1 VRGLESKELLENCRI
16 CPRRC
21 GVNRLKGE
29 KGFCGALDKIVV
41 AKAFAHRWEE
51 PCISGHKGSG
61 TVFFSGCNL
70 KCVFCQNYRISQ
82 EWFGKA
88 VEEKDLVE
96 IFLNLQAKGVHN
108 INLVTPTIYTPQLAS
123 ALEKAKDKGL
133 TVPVVWNSNAYENP
147 EMLQMLE
154 GLVDVYLP
162 DLKYCDETPARKYSN
177 APDYFRCATKAIL
190 EMYRQVGE
198 PVFDEKGI
206 IKRGLIIRHL
216 VLPGLKED
224 SKKVLGFI
232 KSNLP
237 SGVYVSLMGQYMPC
251 FRTGEFPEIN
261 RPLSKEEYEEVIE
274 YFFELGLENGFA
286 QEEGADSP
294 KYVPDFDLEGV

>member
-1 VRGLESKELLENCRI
+1 MLENCRI

-198 PVFDEKGI
+198 PVFDEKGM
-206 IKRGLIIRHL
+206 IKKGLIIRHL

-224 SKKVLGFI
+224 SKKILDFI

-237 SGVYVSLMGQYMPC
+237 SGVYVSLMGQYMPY
-251 FRTGEFPEIN
+251 FRTSEFPEIN
-261 RPLSKEEYEEVIE
+261 RPLPKEEYEEVIE
-274 YFFELGLENGFA
+274 YFFDLGLENGFA

-294 KYVPDFDLEGV
+294 KYVPDFDLEGYDLV

>member
-1 VRGLESKELLENCRI
+1 MEERELLEDCRV

-29 KGFCGALDKIVV
+29 MGFCGARDRIVV

-51 PCISGHKGSG
+51 PCISGSRGSG

-70 KCVFCQNYRISQ
+70 KCAFCQNYRISQ

-88 VEEKDLVE
+88 VGEEELVE
-96 IFLNLQAKGVHN
+96 IFLKLQVRGVHN
-108 INLVTPTIYTPQLAS
+108 INLVTPTIYTPQLVV
-123 ALEKAKDKGL
+123 ALKKAKDRGL
-133 TVPVVWNSNAYENP
+133 KVPVVWNSNAYESP
-147 EMLQMLE
+147 EVLKRLE

-162 DLKYCDETPARKYSN
+162 DLKYFGEAPARKYSR
-177 APDYFRCATKAIL
+177 APGYFECAAKAIL

-198 PVFDEKGI
+198 PVFDEKGM

-224 SKKVLGFI
+224 SKKVLDFI
-232 KSNLP
+232 KSSLP

-251 FRTGEFPEIN
+251 YRAGEFPEIN
-261 RPLSKEEYEEVIE
+261 RPLPKEEYEEVIE
-274 YFFELGLENGFA
+274 YFFEIGLENGFA

-294 KYVPDFDLEGV
+294 EYVPNFDLEGII

>member
-1 VRGLESKELLENCRI
+1 MLENCRI

>member
-1 VRGLESKELLENCRI
+1 LLENCRI